1 MCRSAARET
10 SRLSAPARR
19 GRHAAAVGSASSL
32 CVVSTGA
39 NAALAERS
47 CWDTRGTVGHPWHSG
62 TKVAQGKH
70 AWHSELPREAGGC
83 GGGAG
88 DYVGR
93 DAGRLISPAD
103 GTFSAG
109 QLYVPA
115 AARADSA
122 TAGTSVRPESTTR
135 AGAAGEGP

>member
-1 MCRSAARET
+1 MHRLLLNCRRILFISLFLLLFAADARSEVT
-10 SRLSAPARR
+10 SL
-19 GRHAAAVGSASSL
+19 L
-32 CVVSTGA
+32 LTGD
-39 NAALAERS
+39 S
-47 CWDTRGTVGHPWHSG
+47 
-62 TKVAQGKH
+62 
-70 AWHSELPREAGGC
+70 
-83 GGGAG
+83 G
-88 DYVGR
+88 DY
-93 DAGRLISPAD
+93 ISGGQTSYFTPAD